1 MFKCESDTETYLT
14 RVLRCRIFDISAPP
28 RTNQVISRAISH
40 LSTGLNSLQPGKN
53 NHYKQTT
60 FTKKKKKTKM
70 PGRTL
75 ASASGAEDAEM
86 EDAST
91 VVPPSAQRSTDS
103 EEGGEPM
110 EEDEEEETGG
120 NGGAVEEEEEEEPQR
135 VRILP
140 GSTSTAASF
149 EFLKEG
155 HTLGNAL
162 RYIIMKNPDVEFC
175 AYAIP
180 HPSEEKM
187 NLRIQTYDTT
197 TATAALEKGLQDLED
212 LCDVVSDEFWTQR
225 EKFMASK

>member
-1 MFKCESDTETYLT
+1 MPATTK
-14 RVLRCRIFDISAPP
+14 A
-28 RTNQVISRAISH
+28 RAS
-40 LSTGLNSLQPGKN
+40 ST
-53 NHYKQTT
+53 
-60 FTKKKKKTKM
+60 
-70 PGRTL
+70 
-75 ASASGAEDAEM
+75 EDAEM
-86 EDAST
+86 QDVT
-91 VVPPSAQRSTDS
+91 PPSAQQPVDS
-103 EEGGEPM
+103 QDGVDAM
-110 EEDEEEETGG
+110 EEDEEE
-120 NGGAVEEEEEEEPQR
+120 NGFAEEEEHEEPQR

-187 NLRIQTYDTT
+187 NIRIQTYDTT

-212 LCDVVSDEFWTQR
+212 LCDVVSEEFWTQR
-225 EKFMASK
+225 ESFMAAKH

>member
-1 MFKCESDTETYLT
+1 MPATTK
-14 RVLRCRIFDISAPP
+14 A
-28 RTNQVISRAISH
+28 RAS
-40 LSTGLNSLQPGKN
+40 SS
-53 NHYKQTT
+53 
-60 FTKKKKKTKM
+60 
-70 PGRTL
+70 
-75 ASASGAEDAEM
+75 EDADM
-86 EDAST
+86 EDSPT
-91 VVPPSAQRSTDS
+91 SAQQVAGSQD
-103 EEGGEPM
+103 GDDPM
-110 EEDEEEETGG
+110 EEDENNELGD
-120 NGGAVEEEEEEEPQR
+120 EEEEEAEEPQR

-162 RYIIMKNPDVEFC
+162 RFIIMKNPDVEFC

-212 LCDVVSDEFWTQR
+212 LCDVVSEEFWAQR
-225 EKFMASK
+225 ENFMAAKQG

>member
-1 MFKCESDTETYLT
+1 MPATTK
-14 RVLRCRIFDISAPP
+14 A
-28 RTNQVISRAISH
+28 RAS
-40 LSTGLNSLQPGKN
+40 S
-53 NHYKQTT
+53 
-60 FTKKKKKTKM
+60 
-70 PGRTL
+70 
-75 ASASGAEDAEM
+75 AEDADM
-86 EDAST
+86 RDAT
-91 VVPPSAQRSTDS
+91 PPSAQQPLDS
-103 EEGGEPM
+103 QGADPM
-110 EEDEEEETGG
+110 EEDEEE
-120 NGGAVEEEEEEEPQR
+120 NDYVEEEEVEEPQR

-212 LCDVVSDEFWTQR
+212 LCDVVSEEFWTQR
-225 EKFMASK
+225 ESFMAAKH

>member
-1 MFKCESDTETYLT
+1 MPSAT
-14 RVLRCRIFDISAPP
+14 RA
-28 RTNQVISRAISH
+28 RT
-40 LSTGLNSLQPGKN
+40 
-53 NHYKQTT
+53 
-60 FTKKKKKTKM
+60 
-70 PGRTL
+70 
-75 ASASGAEDAEM
+75 SGAEDADM
-86 EDAST
+86 EDVT
-91 VVPPSAQRSTDS
+91 PPSAQQPVDS
-103 EEGGEPM
+103 QGEGDPM
-110 EEDEEEETGG
+110 QEDEEDNDLG
-120 NGGAVEEEEEEEPQR
+120 EEEESEEPQR

-212 LCDVVSDEFWTQR
+212 LCDVVSEEFWTQR
-225 EKFMASK
+225 NEFMAGKH